1 MAVTPEVLLQAAA
14 ALGDGNQEVD
24 WRNAASRGYYA
35 AFHRC
40 ILMAY
45 GSPSAEPGHGELA
58 ESA

>member
-35 AFHRC
+35 APDRRDAKPTRH
-40 ILMAY
+40 
-45 GSPSAEPGHGELA
+45 PS
-58 ESA
+58 